1 MRIRGLFCFAPVF
14 NEHMLVKVDLIE
26 IGPAISSLVWAYE
39 RTFACL
45 ERADRSVVGFVG
57 VGRGHAS
64 AAEHGAGFDDAALSG
79 AVCAAERGADQG
91 GDRCGA
97 RSAGSGGCHAA
108 GEYQDA

>member
-1 MRIRGLFCFAPVF
+1 GAFLFATVL

-26 IGPAISSLVWAYE
+26 IDPAISSLAWAYE

-45 ERADRSVVGFVG
+45 ERADRGVVRFVG

-79 AVCAAERGADQG
+79 AIRAADGGADQE

-97 RSAGSGGCHAA
+97 RSAGSGRRDAA